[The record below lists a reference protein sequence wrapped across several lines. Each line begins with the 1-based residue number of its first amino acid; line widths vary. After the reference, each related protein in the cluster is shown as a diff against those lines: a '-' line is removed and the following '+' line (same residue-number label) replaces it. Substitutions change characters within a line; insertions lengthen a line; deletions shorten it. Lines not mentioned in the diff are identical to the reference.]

1 MSTNDE
7 VRAAPSV
14 RMLLALSIHPQRDHP
29 STDRSEKTPA

>member
-29 STDRSEKTPA
+29 NMDRSERTPA